1 MANRYDWNAVQA
13 REAEQEARAA
23 QNGKYV
29 GYFSLKNDKDEAI
42 VRIMHDTPDD
52 FDFVPVHPATIAGKF
67 ANVGCLR
74 GPNDPLDMCPMCEA
88 GNRFSLRM
96 YIHLI
101 QYTTDEQ
108 GQVVAQAKV
117 WDRSS
122 SYART
127 LVNFMNEYGPLS
139 DMLFKIKRN
148 GKAGSTDTTYDI
160 MPASTKIYTE
170 DRYVKD
176 TSLFEDYTA
185 LGNAVKVKTFEEMM
199 QVAAENP
206 AQAPAQ
212 QTTSYA
218 PKATAPAF
226 SAPTYNTA
234 PKAAAPAYNA
244 PVANAEPVNEQPI
257 MPEAQRPTYNVPN
270 TARPA
275 FQGTE
280 STQGAKPR
288 RYW

>member
-52 FDFVPVHPATIAGKF
+52 FDFVPVHPATVAGKF

-108 GQVVAQAKV
+108 GQIIAQAKV

-139 DMLFKIKRN
+139 DMIFKIKRN
-148 GKAGSTDTTYDI
+148 GKAGSTDTTYDL

-176 TSLFEDYTA
+176 TSLFEDYSA
-185 LGNAVKVKTFEEMM
+185 LGNAVKVKSFEEMM
-199 QVAAENP
+199 QLAAENP
-206 AQAPAQ
+206 AQNSTQKTA
-212 QTTSYA
+212 YA
-218 PKATAPAF
+218 PKTAAPAF
-226 SAPTYNTA
+226 SAPAYNAA
-234 PKAAAPAYNA
+234 PKAAQE
-244 PVANAEPVNEQPI
+244 VVNEQPI
-257 MPEAQRPTYNVPN
+257 MPEARPTYNVPN